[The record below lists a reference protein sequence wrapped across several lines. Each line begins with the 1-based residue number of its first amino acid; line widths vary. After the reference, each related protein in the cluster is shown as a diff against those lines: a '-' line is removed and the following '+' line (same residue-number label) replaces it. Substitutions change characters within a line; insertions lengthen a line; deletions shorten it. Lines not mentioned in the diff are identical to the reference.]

1 MEQVC
6 RLEVKSFVDSR
17 YLIFTYNSYITK
29 LLSGDYFVHFIT
41 SVSSMLSMILW
52 IGFKAKIRIPLFYS
66 GVTTAKTKV
75 LVVVIIM
82 TIIMILRFDN
92 NHHLLRNLS
101 SCGSW
106 TLREG
111 LATLAL

>member
-1 MEQVC
+1 
-6 RLEVKSFVDSR
+6 
-17 YLIFTYNSYITK
+17 
-29 LLSGDYFVHFIT
+29 
-41 SVSSMLSMILW
+41 MLSMILW

-66 GVTTAKTKV
+66 DVTTAKTKV

-82 TIIMILRFDN
+82 TIIMILRLN